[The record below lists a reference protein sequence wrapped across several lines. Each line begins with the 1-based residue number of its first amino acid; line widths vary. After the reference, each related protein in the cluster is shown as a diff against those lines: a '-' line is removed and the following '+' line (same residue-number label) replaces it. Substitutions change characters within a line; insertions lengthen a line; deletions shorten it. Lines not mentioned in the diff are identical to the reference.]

1 MCKKITGKHYKKV
14 ALVHLGDPPADFAR
28 EQQKKFQV
36 IQQKTLDMNVQTERT
51 KLNKE
56 RADKRVEAQ
65 KKYHHAKSAW
75 DEKKNKDPE
84 FDEPEP
90 DQPMLEEDVPV
101 DEAIPDRIAELD
113 PNVKLITARV
123 AIMCGETGEKAL
135 MKKVEDLLPNE
146 KRLESLGAAM
156 QNAEKLKSSPLY

>member
-113 PNVKLITARV
+113 PNVKLKKNVANKIFGYLARCEGNFWY
-123 AIMCGETGEKAL
+123 IDP
-135 MKKVEDLLPNE
+135 KKS
-146 KRLESLGAAM
+146 KFCIKMR
-156 QNAEKLKSSPLY
+156 